1 MYWVPTLARRE
12 QLGLVGARTDH
23 PAGPECAI
31 VQEDPS
37 LLSKPN
43 SCFLLCN
50 PCPCSYWRED
60 VVHDG
65 AAHAREHDDPVEDE
79 EDVIPAKGKC
89 TSRFVVVG
97 DAKELSRVVAYSR
110 KGHMGEKED

>member
-1 MYWVPTLARRE
+1 
-12 QLGLVGARTDH
+12 
-23 PAGPECAI
+23 
-31 VQEDPS
+31 

-50 PCPCSYWRED
+50 PCPRSYRCED

-79 EDVIPAKGKC
+79 EDVVPAKGERA
-89 TSRFVVVG
+89 SRFIIVG
-97 DAKELSRVVAYSR
+97 DAEELSGVVADSR
-110 KGHMGEKED
+110 EGYMGEEED